1 MLGKGLKG
9 WQNYFEFMRE
19 KEKDGQTYMKP
30 EFKRE
35 ERYIVL
41 KRKDVNKALTTD
53 LWLHLE
59 EICDTVNYFR
69 GLKGPLECVVVEKDW
84 PEYEIVWKLIED
96 RVNGNSRGSY

>member
-96 RVNGNSRGSY
+96 RMTNEAACT

>member
-84 PEYEIVWKLIED
+84 PEYEVVWKLIEG
-96 RVNGNSRGSY
+96 RMTNEAACT

>member
-1 MLGKGLKG
+1 
-9 WQNYFEFMRE
+9 MRE

-41 KRKDVNKALTTD
+41 KKTDLNKALTTD
-53 LWLHLE
+53 YWRHLE

-69 GLKGPLECVVVEKDW
+69 GLKGPVECVVVEKDW
-84 PEYEIVWKLIED
+84 PEYEVVWKLIED
-96 RVNGNSRGSY
+96 RMTNEAACT

>member
-41 KRKDVNKALTTD
+41 KKTD
-53 LWLHLE
+53 LNNFDLSGRLMKNLE

-69 GLKGPLECVVVEKDW
+69 GLKGPVECVVVEKDW
-84 PEYEIVWKLIED
+84 PEYEVVWKLIED
-96 RVNGNSRGSY
+96 RVNNETTHT